1 MSFFLTDSQEDELN
15 LFLDEQNR
23 KMCEEQLE
31 SNLLPDDLAEIVK
44 KSVEAGSPLP
54 AFDPIVGYYTISF
67 TPCSDGNRIYAH
79 HHLTNKSLSLCDP
92 ARDDVNLDI
101 SDINALQQESKSEN
115 LISTD
120 DVELEKF
127 LRATAL
133 SVYHPVGTCKMGLD
147 STSVVD
153 PELRVHGVEGLR
165 VADAS
170 ILPQLI
176 SGNTN
181 AICNVIGV
189 KCADMVERN

>member
-15 LFLDEQNR
+15 LFLDEQN
-23 KMCEEQLE
+23 KKICEEQLD
-31 SNLLPDDLAEIVK
+31 SRLLPDDLAEIVK

-67 TPCSDGNRIYAH
+67 TPCSDGNRIYVH

-120 DVELEKF
+120 DVELETMPVEISTEEVVANYGGPPQSV
-127 LRATAL
+127 LDEMGISSVDEIIENENRVGEPHVPDDAEMEAL
-133 SVYHPVGTCKMGLD
+133 DLSD
-147 STSVVD
+147 EQIA
-153 PELRVHGVEGLR
+153 ELEANLN
-165 VADAS
+165 
-170 ILPQLI
+170 Q
-176 SGNTN
+176 
-181 AICNVIGV
+181 
-189 KCADMVERN
+189 

>member
-23 KMCEEQLE
+23 KMCEEQLD
-31 SNLLPDDLAEIVK
+31 SRLLPDDLAEIVK

-67 TPCSDGNRIYAH
+67 TPCSDGNRIYVH

-101 SDINALQQESKSEN
+101 SDINALQQESKSED

-120 DVELEKF
+120 DVELETMPVEISTEEVVANYGGPPQSV
-127 LRATAL
+127 LDEMGISSIDEIIENENRVGEPHVPDDAEMEAL
-133 SVYHPVGTCKMGLD
+133 DLSD
-147 STSVVD
+147 EQIA
-153 PELRVHGVEGLR
+153 ELEANLN
-165 VADAS
+165 
-170 ILPQLI
+170 Q
-176 SGNTN
+176 
-181 AICNVIGV
+181 
-189 KCADMVERN
+189 